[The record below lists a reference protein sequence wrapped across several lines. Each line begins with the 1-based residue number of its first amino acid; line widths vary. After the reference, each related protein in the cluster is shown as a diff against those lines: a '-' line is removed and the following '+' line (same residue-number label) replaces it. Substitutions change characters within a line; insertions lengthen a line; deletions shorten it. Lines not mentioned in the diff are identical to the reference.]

1 MKLIVN
7 ANILFS
13 ALIKNGATRELML
26 NDRLILYAPEFVFEE
41 FLNHLNE
48 LEQKTQTETY
58 KLQDIAQMLITE
70 SDLKIVS
77 LKEIKSYKEK
87 ARKISPDPNDV
98 LYFAT
103 ALKMNCGIWS
113 NDKRLKNQDNV
124 EVYATHDLKKL
135 F

>member
-1 MKLIVN
+1 MKLIVD
-7 ANILFS
+7 ADILFS

-48 LEQKTQTETY
+48 LEQKTQTEAY

-113 NDKRLKNQDNV
+113 NDKRLK
-124 EVYATHDLKKL
+124 KSR
-135 F
+135 